1 MSDAVRQP
9 LRHDSAEGHVAGSA
23 LYVDDL
29 PEAPGTLHLA
39 FGLAA
44 DGHARLTGLDLTAVR
59 AAPGVV
65 AVFTA
70 ADIPG
75 ENNVGPVFHDDLL
88 FAEDEILY
96 PGQPLFVVAATGT
109 RAARVAA
116 RLAKVET
123 EPLPALVTIAEA
135 LEAGSAA
142 RSRRR
147 RMARGDAAGRARR
160 RAAPPVRARSQW
172 AGRSIST
179 SKARPRSPRRAR
191 RGQIHVV
198 SSTQHPSEVQH
209 LIATLLGLRSADV
222 TVEVR
227 RMGGAFGGK
236 ETQAAAYAAACALV
250 AAKTGRPAKIRADRD
265 DDMVDD
271 RQAPRFHRG
280 L

>member
-1 MSDAVRQP
+1 MADRTVLPPASREGAVHQP
-9 LRHDSAEGHVAGSA
+9 LPHDSADLHVAGA
-23 LYVDDL
+23 AAYVDDI

-44 DGHARLTGLDLTAVR
+44 DGHAQLKSLDLSAVR

-75 ENNVGPVFHDDLL
+75 ENNVGPVFHDDRL

-116 RLAKVET
+116 RLAKAEI

-135 LEAGSAA
+135 LEAGSELEPPQ
-142 RSRRR
+142 
-147 RMARGDAAGRARR
+147 RMARGDAGTALAG
-160 RAAPPVRARSQW
+160 AP
-172 AGRSIST
+172 
-179 SKARPRSPRRAR
+179 
-191 RGQIHVV
+191 
-198 SSTQHPSEVQH
+198 
-209 LIATLLGLRSADV
+209 
-222 TVEVR
+222 
-227 RMGGAFGGK
+227 
-236 ETQAAAYAAACALV
+236 
-250 AAKTGRPAKIRADRD
+250 
-265 DDMVDD
+265 
-271 RQAPRFHRG
+271 HR

>member
-1 MSDAVRQP
+1 MSDAVSQP
-9 LRHDSAEGHVAGSA
+9 LRHDSAEGHVAGTA

-44 DGHARLTGLDLTAVR
+44 DGHARLTGLDLAAVR

-96 PGQPLFVVAATGT
+96 PGQPLFVVAATST

-135 LEAGSAA
+135 LEAGSELEPPQL
-142 RSRRR
+142 
-147 RMARGDAAGRARR
+147 MARGDAAGRARA
-160 RAAPPVRARSQW
+160 RAASPVGDARNGRAGAFLPRRPGRARHAGRERARSM
-172 AGRSIST
+172 SS
-179 SKARPRSPRRAR
+179 ARPSIRAR
-191 RGQIHVV
+191 
-198 SSTQHPSEVQH
+198 SS
-209 LIATLLGLRSADV
+209 I
-222 TVEVR
+222 
-227 RMGGAFGGK
+227 
-236 ETQAAAYAAACALV
+236 
-250 AAKTGRPAKIRADRD
+250 
-265 DDMVDD
+265 
-271 RQAPRFHRG
+271 
-280 L
+280 